1 MICSEGTLKFPE
13 KALVNQL
20 ERRHTMS
27 LCIFQVR
34 LPQVTVA
41 SAKFSEF
48 SMLETI
54 RVCPRKV
61 YHAGHEEESYSL
73 KSSRTLLS
81 FSAMS
86 DHDDGTLHA
95 AEKNTSV
102 SKEGDSFG
110 LNLTIVTCLVLFGGG

>member
-20 ERRHTMS
+20 QRRHTMN

-34 LPQVTVA
+34 SPQVTVA

-54 RVCPRKV
+54 RVCSRKV
-61 YHAGHEEESYSL
+61 YHAEHEEESYSL
-73 KSSRTLLS
+73 KSSRTLSS

-86 DHDDGTLHA
+86 DHDDGTLHV

-110 LNLTIVTCLVLFGGG
+110 LNLTIVT